1 MDCCKVNNKSAKKCI
16 RKNDNKEF
24 TFPRLIPKST
34 CLTLKKPIKGFTRR
48 ASCAPYKYCDKNST
62 YNKNVKRK
70 RPRQRKK
77 LKIKRSVQKDGSN
90 LKNINKTKLEIC
102 SKNPITG
109 YYRNGYCETGF
120 DDFGTHTVCA
130 EMDKEFLDYT
140 ASKGNDLS
148 SVVKP
153 DENWCLCE
161 YRWNQAFKDGKA
173 PKVIVNAT
181 NISTKPNIVR
191 NIIKHSKKK
200 FKKRQK

>member
-48 ASCAPYKYCDKNST
+48 ASCAPYKYCSLTNEP
-62 YNKNVKRK
+62 NVKRK
-70 RPRQRKK
+70 RKRPRKK
-77 LKIKRSVQKDGSN
+77 LKRKRSMQKGGSKS
-90 LKNINKTKLEIC
+90 KNINNKQLKIC
-102 SKNPITG
+102 STNPMTG
-109 YYRNGYCETGF
+109 YYRNGFCETGY

-130 EMDKEFLDYT
+130 KMDQKFLDYT

-153 DENWCLCE
+153 DQKWCLCE
-161 YRWNQAFKDGKA
+161 YRWNQAYQDGKA
-173 PKVIVNAT
+173 PKVIKNAT
-181 NISTKPNIVR
+181 NFLTKPNIVQ
-191 NIIKHSKKK
+191 NIRVHSKKHSKK
-200 FKKRQK
+200 QK